1 MRPLGGG
8 TALMLM
14 MKAGV
19 FAPSRLVSLRKITA
33 LKRIA
38 VGADGGLVIGALTP
52 LSDVEHSAEVARRA
66 GVIVRTMRRL
76 SNVRVRNVATI
87 GGNLAHGDP
96 HMDLPPVLMALDA
109 AIVVIGRGGE
119 RMLKVENLFAG
130 YYETVLKPGELIT
143 ELRIPAQGKR
153 RAAYLK
159 VTTGAAD
166 DWPAL
171 GVAVSFEA
179 DGKAVRDV
187 RVVASAATEKAIRLK
202 ASGSRSSPAPPS
214 TTPCWRAPAM
224 PPPTKP
230 RRCRMCADRPP
241 YKRELLRVYV
251 RRAVR
256 QALDGQHGRERAT
269 DGDHIDPDDDFR
281 RPGRPLAAAAR
292 SPREGHRTG
301 RIHPQ
306 SAAAGH
312 AVRQDIPLD
321 RRPWPDQVDRHQRR
335 QRRCR
340 ASTASSPRR
349 TCARSSRTL
358 ITARP
363 STTSR
368 SSPSTRCTMSASPS
382 RWCWRTI
389 PMWPNRPPR

>member
-1 MRPLGGG
+1 MTPFELAEPTTLQDALQLLDPDDASVRPLGGG

-19 FAPSRLVSLRKITA
+19 FQPSRLVSLRKIAT

-52 LSDVEHSAEVARRA
+52 LSDVERSAEVAKRA
-66 GVIVRTMRRL
+66 GVIARTMRRL

-96 HMDLPPVLMALDA
+96 HMDLPPVLIALDA
-109 AIVVIGRGGE
+109 NIVVTGRGGE
-119 RMLKVENLFAG
+119 RELAIENLFAG

-143 ELRIPAQGKR
+143 ELRVPAQGRR

-179 DGKAVRDV
+179 EGKAVRDV
-187 RVVASAATEKAIRLK
+187 RVVASAATEKAIRLE
-202 ASGSRSSPAPPS
+202 AAEQVLSGA
-214 TTPCWRAPAM
+214 TIDDAVLARAGDAAAEG
-224 PPPTKP
+224 TETVSDV
-230 RRCRMCADRPP
+230 RGSAA

-256 QALDGQHGRERAT
+256 QALDGHANG
-269 DGDHIDPDDDFR
+269 
-281 RPGRPLAAAAR
+281 AA
-292 SPREGHRTG
+292 P
-301 RIHPQ
+301 
-306 SAAAGH
+306 
-312 AVRQDIPLD
+312 
-321 RRPWPDQVDRHQRR
+321 
-335 QRRCR
+335 
-340 ASTASSPRR
+340 
-349 TCARSSRTL
+349 
-358 ITARP
+358 
-363 STTSR
+363 
-368 SSPSTRCTMSASPS
+368 
-382 RWCWRTI
+382 
-389 PMWPNRPPR
+389 